1 MMSAPDPRSFR
12 LTLLIGLLLTA
23 AVLWLRW
30 PSLDFRVWNV
40 DEAIHS
46 AIARILNEG
55 GVLYRDAI
63 DQRTP
68 LSYYVAAALYRVT
81 GEGNIWALH
90 VFTALLIAATSL
102 LLNSLGRLAG
112 RPGTGFW
119 AAALYAVLSTGMMW
133 HGDAFAFN
141 TEWLVA
147 LFTSAAAV
155 VILRGGLAP
164 RLSSL
169 AVAGGLLGLGFLSKQ
184 PALLD
189 LGAPG
194 LALAFCAW
202 QNRDSLTAL
211 ALRWAALVAG
221 FAAPV
226 FLSVA
231 YFGIKG
237 ALRDYVFYA
246 WTYNLQY
253 YGPEITLGD
262 RLGIFW
268 KPFGLLAHSYPFV
281 GLAIAAG
288 LVYFLYRVV
297 QRTPS
302 TEEQAQNPVLVYVTL
317 WTLTSMTAAAS
328 GGRTFEH
335 YYIQCLPPLCFAG
348 AWALHA
354 LSRQLLNARCGLAAR
369 GGVALLLVA
378 TIAWTGHVTLQARI
392 RTQSVDPSKRA
403 AEFVRDHTTPDESLF
418 VWGYHPDAYLF
429 ADRRAASRYIYS
441 SFVSGLIPWTN
452 IDPDKDTAYAIV
464 PGAMETLLSDL
475 TASRP
480 AFVIDASEGPNRNWD
495 KYPLVKFPALSQFM
509 REHYLLV
516 EPEQFLQQGFGVYL
530 ITDSFRKEPLALAGG
545 EIPGGLV
552 IPLLMGPANTDAK
565 PTAFTMLGRSET
577 GRLQRLELLHNGQVL
592 TSVSFAP
599 TRRMT
604 VRVPVPFDRLG
615 VGQHVLRARATDAL
629 GNVVEG
635 DDQAVTVDASSMQP
649 EQLAAFALP
658 QLARSQP
665 PSSVRAAFGANVEED
680 DGRLVFYAH
689 APSTLTYDLQP
700 GSRRIRGK
708 FGLRAQA
715 YAPGNEHPS
724 DGAEFQVNL
733 LRPDGSRDILFN
745 RLIRPGQIPAER
757 GLQPLNVELPE
768 GATGQVEFIILPG
781 PAGNPSSDWTYWSDL
796 VLETSG

>member
-1 MMSAPDPRSFR
+1 MTSTPDPRSFR
-12 LTLLIGLLLTA
+12 LTLLIGVLLA
-23 AVLWLRW
+23 AGVLWLRW
-30 PSLDFRVWNV
+30 PSFDFRVWNV

-68 LSYYVAAALYRVT
+68 LSYYLVAALYRVV

-90 VFTALLIAATSL
+90 AFTALLIAATSL
-102 LLNSLGRLAG
+102 LLNTLGRLAG

-155 VILRGGLAP
+155 VMLRSGTRPSHAALAIAGSLVGLA
-164 RLSSL
+164 
-169 AVAGGLLGLGFLSKQ
+169 FLSKQ

-194 LALAFCAW
+194 LVLAFLAW
-202 QNRDSLTAL
+202 QNRDPLPSLL
-211 ALRWAALVAG
+211 KRWSILVAG

-226 FLSVA
+226 VVSLA
-231 YFGIKG
+231 YFGLKG

-246 WTYNLQY
+246 WTYNLEY

-262 RLGIFW
+262 RLSIFW

-281 GLAIAAG
+281 GIAIAAG
-288 LVYFLYRVV
+288 LVYFIYRVV
-297 QRTPS
+297 QRAS
-302 TEEQAQNPVLVYVTL
+302 SAEERAQNPVLVYVVF

-335 YYIQCLPPLCFAG
+335 YYIQCLPPLCLAG

-354 LSRQLLNARCGLAAR
+354 SSR
-369 GGVALLLVA
+369 LLVA
-378 TIAWTGHVTLQARI
+378 ERVAPLTRVAVTLVLVVVVAWTGHITLEARE
-392 RTQSVDPSKRA
+392 RTQSIDPSKRA
-403 AEFVRDHTTPDESLF
+403 AEFIRDHTGPDETMF

-441 SFVSGLIPWTN
+441 SFVTGLIPWTN
-452 IDPDKDTAYAIV
+452 TAPDVDTAYAIV
-464 PGAMETLLSDL
+464 PGAMDTLLADL

-480 AFVIDASEGPNRNWD
+480 TFLLDASAGPNRSWN
-495 KYPLVKFPALSQFM
+495 KYPIVKFPALRDFVA
-509 REHYLLV
+509 EHYLLV

-530 ITDSFRKEPLALAGG
+530 ITDAFRAQPLPLEGG
-545 EIPGGLV
+545 DISGGMDV
-552 IPLLMGPANTDAK
+552 PLLMGPASTDAK
-565 PTAFTMLGRSET
+565 PTAFTLLGRSAT
-577 GRLQRLELLHNGQVL
+577 GRLQRLELLHNGEVL
-592 TSVSFAP
+592 TAVSFAP
-599 TRRMT
+599 TRRLT
-604 VRVPVPFDRLG
+604 VRIPVPFDRLG
-615 VGQHVLRARATDAL
+615 VGQHVLKARATDAQ
-629 GNVVEG
+629 GNILLG
-635 DDQAVTVDASSMQP
+635 DDQIVTVDASAMQP

-658 QLARSQP
+658 HLARSVP

-689 APSTLTYDLQP
+689 APSTITYDLQP
-700 GSRRIRGK
+700 GARSIRGK
-708 FGLRAQA
+708 FGIRPQA
-715 YAPGNEHPS
+715 YAPGSEHPS
-724 DGAEFQVNL
+724 DGAEFQINL
-733 LRPDGSRDILFN
+733 LRPDGSRDILFS
-745 RLIRPGQIPAER
+745 RLIRPGQIPEER

-768 GATGQVEFIILPG
+768 ASVGQLEFIILPG

-796 VLETSG
+796 LLETAR